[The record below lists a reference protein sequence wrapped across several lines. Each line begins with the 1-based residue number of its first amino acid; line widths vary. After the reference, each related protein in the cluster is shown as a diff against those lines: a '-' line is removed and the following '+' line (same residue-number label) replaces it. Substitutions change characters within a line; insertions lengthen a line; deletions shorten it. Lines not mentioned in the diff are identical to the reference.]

1 MRINEGDLKIIT
13 RKKNTIPHLKE
24 HCPKI
29 DDILLVIIRFFFS
42 QTSLVF
48 IHILDTFCHSLSTF
62 LPFDFWYSTYFRCSV
77 EFIQWPYVFF
87 IKTSKVL
94 STKMFLLCLNFH
106 EIFFPVNGENKFWSL
121 CYLYKSYIYARSLFC
136 KQILKRNIDDCNKIF
151 YVCTS
156 NPQNVLNLLSFFT
169 NFSQFLCSDTV
180 LLWQLQQYNV
190 FI

>member
-42 QTSLVF
+42 QTSPVF
-48 IHILDTFCHSLSTF
+48 IDILDTFCHSLSAF
-62 LPFDFWYSTYFRCSV
+62 LPFDFRYSTYFRCSV

-94 STKMFLLCLNFH
+94 STKMFLLCLNFY